1 MNTLMKTLNILS
13 IIFLA
18 FMMLYGAYNHVTNPA
33 FYNGFIPDF
42 MPKLIVNYFSAVM
55 ELMIGVLILVP
66 KWRRFGAYSFIIL
79 IFAFFPIHVWDLLK
93 DTPAIGS
100 KSAAVIRLIVQCLFI
115 GIGYFVFKR
124 SSFDS
129 AQRVK

>member
-18 FMMLYGAYNHVTNPA
+18 FIMLYGAYNHVTNPA

-55 ELMIGVLILVP
+55 DGPPHQKWTVFLV
-66 KWRRFGAYSFIIL
+66 
-79 IFAFFPIHVWDLLK
+79 
-93 DTPAIGS
+93 
-100 KSAAVIRLIVQCLFI
+100 
-115 GIGYFVFKR
+115 
-124 SSFDS
+124 
-129 AQRVK
+129 